1 MTVAAIAPAAVGNA
15 HSQPSTP
22 GNGSRKLSRPANWG
36 RGLANA
42 LHAAVRCAEL
52 FAKRADNSSDGQP
65 EEYGSALRSAGPEK
79 GEGRPGIEECRAA
92 PPGVRFRVEE
102 RDAGRGERS
111 GDGEERRTGIAADGG
126 SRLPQPCRKRTYDLY
141 GGALPHRT
149 GRSDRKPPLPG
160 GAGGSIGLN
169 TGDPCCMGRL
179 HSVHF
184 YPVFPG
190 REEM

>member
-65 EEYGSALRSAGPEK
+65 EEYGSTLRSAGPRR
-79 GEGRPGIEECRAA
+79 GEARFGVEECRTG
-92 PPGVRFRVEE
+92 GVRLGVEE
-102 RDAGRGERS
+102 HRAAKRRS
-111 GDGEERRTGIAADGG
+111 EVRR
-126 SRLPQPCRKRTYDLY
+126 
-141 GGALPHRT
+141 
-149 GRSDRKPPLPG
+149 
-160 GAGGSIGLN
+160 
-169 TGDPCCMGRL
+169 
-179 HSVHF
+179 
-184 YPVFPG
+184 
-190 REEM
+190 